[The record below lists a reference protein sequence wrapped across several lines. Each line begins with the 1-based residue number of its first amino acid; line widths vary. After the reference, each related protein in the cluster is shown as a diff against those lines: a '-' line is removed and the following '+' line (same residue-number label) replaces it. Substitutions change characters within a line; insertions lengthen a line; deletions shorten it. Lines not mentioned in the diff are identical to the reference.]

1 VQRLPSPHASVHRL
15 RPALFV
21 VGALLLAGCGGGGAP
36 PLDSTTWVEPTLES
50 SETPVP
56 TEEPPPIELPG
67 GIVVDRSAGEVLVP
81 AFVSIDAGW
90 LEQIVCSRGTRDHEA
105 LLVVDVR
112 PSQVHAAMMVLGLEP
127 GAPGRWLFE
136 EVGDDL
142 PPRVRRIPPTGGRV
156 AVLIRHED
164 EDGSSVEHPISSW
177 IMDGRDGAPFPD
189 VPWVFG
195 GSYFAVEEF
204 EGDEEAVYV
213 ADQSGSLIGLVTFG
227 DEVLGLESIRSGD
240 LSVDAAEW
248 EVRSVAMPPLG
259 ASVELV
265 LRPWTGP

>member
-1 VQRLPSPHASVHRL
+1 MLVI
-15 RPALFV
+15 
-21 VGALLLAGCGGGGAP
+21 GLLLASCGGGGGPAIEATPDPTDRAVPETVAVDSDVPVDPPTVAP
-36 PLDSTTWVEPTLES
+36 ETAETTGSLA
-50 SETPVP
+50 
-56 TEEPPPIELPG
+56 PIELPG
-67 GIVVDRSAGEVLVP
+67 GILVDRSAGEVSVP

-90 LEQIVCSRGTRDHEA
+90 LEQIVCSRNTRDHEA
-105 LLVVDVR
+105 LLVIDVR
-112 PSQVHAAMMVLGLEP
+112 PSQVHAALMVLGLEP

-136 EVGDDL
+136 EVGDDR
-142 PPRVRRIPPTGGRV
+142 PPLVRRIPPTGERV
-156 AVLIRHED
+156 AVLVRHAG
-164 EDGSSVEHPISSW
+164 EDGDSVEQPISNW

-204 EGDEEAVYV
+204 EGGEEAVYV

-227 DEVLGLESIRSGD
+227 DEVLGLESIRSGE

-259 ASVELV
+259 SSVELV
-265 LRPWTGP
+265 LRPWAGP